1 MPAKLSPVEISG
13 LLMLAGITIPI
24 WLCLALPNWSWL
36 SYAIYMTSYIVA
48 IAILG
53 IEHRKLPLILPLGF
67 AVGLAFEILGVSTGL
82 PFGRYRYVALDT
94 ARVLDVPVVVP
105 VMWGVFSATAYLAAR
120 PFARGPWLVL
130 LASALMV
137 ILDLALDP
145 AMTSWRAWVW
155 EGGWGPAWQGVP
167 LSNFLGWLLVSLV
180 IIGTYELVLKGDGP
194 EDAFFSLIY
203 IYNLALVAVQAPR
216 SAGLL
221 ALSLGLTVFC
231 LLFLT
236 ASPLAKRLSAYRGYY
251 LRR

>member
-1 MPAKLSPVEISG
+1 MKAGITSG
-13 LLMLAGITIPI
+13 GGDHLLTASKALMLAGLTGST
-24 WLCLALPNWSWL
+24 WLYELGSPRGLPDALYTCCFLLALVLMGRS
-36 SYAIYMTSYIVA
+36 
-48 IAILG
+48 
-53 IEHRKLPLILPLGF
+53 HRKLPLMLVLGF
-67 AVGLAFEILGVSTGL
+67 AIGLAFEAVGVATGL

-94 ARVLDVPVVVP
+94 ARILDVPVVVP

-120 PFARGPWLVL
+120 PIARGVWLVL

-155 EGGWGPAWQGVP
+155 EGGWGPTWHGVP
-167 LSNFLGWLLVSLV
+167 FSNFLGWLLVSLV

-194 EDAFFSLIY
+194 DDAFFSLIY
-203 IYNLALVAVQAPR
+203 IYNLALIAIQAPR

-231 LLFLT
+231 LLFLME
-236 ASPLAKRLSAYRGYY
+236 LSCPH
-251 LRR
+251 